1 MRSKELYFILGC
13 VLTIILGGFFL
24 LPKVVKEFQ
33 DEEVIRVR
41 ITLEN
46 RCTITDEAFVV
57 LDESTKI
64 KTPFYGK
71 VAVLR
76 TERNA
81 PLRLWMSPNFP
92 QFRYDGEI
100 QRAEE
105 EMMMISDCNRNPRM
119 DSIMKSMR
127 EAFSSSDKKK
137 KNEISKLANFI

>member
-1 MRSKELYFILGC
+1 MRSKEGFFVLAC
-13 VLTIILGGFFL
+13 VLIMVLGGFFL
-24 LPKVVKEFQ
+24 LPKIFEEFQ
-33 DEEVIRVR
+33 DKEIIRVR

-46 RCTITDEAFVV
+46 RCTLADEAFVV

-100 QRAEE
+100 QRADE
-105 EMMMISDCNRNPRM
+105 EMIMVSDCDRNPRM

-127 EAFSSSDKKK
+127 ESFSSS
-137 KNEISKLANFI
+137 ESKEKEQN

>member
-1 MRSKELYFILGC
+1 MKYKEFSFVLGC
-13 VLTIILGGFFL
+13 IVIISVGGFFL
-24 LPKVVKEFQ
+24 LPKVFEEFQ
-33 DEEVIRVR
+33 DEEIIRVR
-41 ITLEN
+41 VSLEN
-46 RCTITDEAFVV
+46 KCSITDDAFVV

-71 VAVLR
+71 IAILR

-105 EMMMISDCNRNPRM
+105 EMVMISDCNRNPRM
-119 DSIMKSMR
+119 DSVMQSMR
-127 EAFSSSDKKK
+127 EAFSSSEGKKD
-137 KNEISKLANFI
+137 E

>member
-1 MRSKELYFILGC
+1 MKYKEVSFVLGC
-13 VLTIILGGFFL
+13 IVIIFVGGFFL
-24 LPKVVKEFQ
+24 LPKVFKEFQ

-41 ITLEN
+41 VSLEN
-46 RCTITDEAFVV
+46 KCSITDDAFVV

-71 VAVLR
+71 IAVLR

-105 EMMMISDCNRNPRM
+105 EMVMISDCNRNPRM
-119 DSIMKSMR
+119 DSVMKSMR
-127 EAFSSSDKKK
+127 EAFSSSKGKKD
-137 KNEISKLANFI
+137 E

>member
-1 MRSKELYFILGC
+1 MKYKEVSFVLGC
-13 VLTIILGGFFL
+13 IVIISVGGFFL
-24 LPKVVKEFQ
+24 LPKVFKEFQ
-33 DEEVIRVR
+33 DEEIIRVR
-41 ITLEN
+41 VSLEN
-46 RCTITDEAFVV
+46 KCSITDDAFVV

-71 VAVLR
+71 IAILR

-105 EMMMISDCNRNPRM
+105 EMVMISDCNRNPRM
-119 DSIMKSMR
+119 DSVMKSMR
-127 EAFSSSDKKK
+127 EAFSSSESKKDQ
-137 KNEISKLANFI
+137 

>member
-1 MRSKELYFILGC
+1 MRSKELYFILAC

-100 QRAEE
+100 QRAKE
-105 EMMMISDCNRNPRM
+105 EMIMISDCNRNPRM

-127 EAFSSSDKKK
+127 ESFSSSDSEK
-137 KNEISKLANFI
+137 EE

>member
-1 MRSKELYFILGC
+1 MGSKEVYFILAC
-13 VLTIILGGFFL
+13 VLILVLGGIFV
-24 LPKVVKEFQ
+24 LPKVFKEFQ

-46 RCTITDEAFVV
+46 RCKITDEAFVV

-100 QRAEE
+100 QRAKE
-105 EMMMISDCNRNPRM
+105 EMVMISDCNRNPRM

-127 EAFSSSDKKK
+127 EAFSSSDSEK
-137 KNEISKLANFI
+137 EE

>member
-1 MRSKELYFILGC
+1 MRSKEVYFVLAC
-13 VLTIILGGFFL
+13 VLIMIIGGIFL
-24 LPKVVKEFQ
+24 FPKVFKEFQ
-33 DEEVIRVR
+33 GEEVIRVR
-41 ITLEN
+41 ITLQN
-46 RCTITDEAFVV
+46 GCTITDEAFVV

-105 EMMMISDCNRNPRM
+105 EMVMLSDCNRNPRM
-119 DSIMKSMR
+119 NSIMKSMR
-127 EAFSSSDKKK
+127 EAFSYSESKKD
-137 KNEISKLANFI
+137 E

>member
-1 MRSKELYFILGC
+1 MRSKEVYFVLAC
-13 VLTIILGGFFL
+13 VLIMIVGGIFL
-24 LPKVVKEFQ
+24 FPKVFKEFQ
-33 DEEVIRVR
+33 GEEVIRVR
-41 ITLEN
+41 ITLQNE
-46 RCTITDEAFVV
+46 CTITDDAFVV

-105 EMMMISDCNRNPRM
+105 KMVMISDCNRNPRM
-119 DSIMKSMR
+119 NSIMKSMR
-127 EAFSSSDKKK
+127 EAFSSSENKKD
-137 KNEISKLANFI
+137 E